1 MGCLEGVSVTY
12 KRFNKH
18 LARILVKNERV
29 LPMTTFPLEN
39 VKRLRKELATHP
51 VYAAVQDMDGLSIF
65 MQHHVYSVWDFM
77 SLVKYLQNHIAP
89 ARTPWVPCGDAQVQR
104 FINDIV
110 LEEESDEGLPLE
122 DGTPTYTSHF
132 NLYAQ
137 AMEEVRQG
145 SSAEIR
151 TFVDKVVSDS
161 LETAL
166 ETIQIPAPAKT
177 FMETTFDFI
186 GSNKPHVIAAA
197 FALGREHIIP
207 EMFRALLDKMQIS
220 MDEAEVFHYYLDR
233 HIELDGDHHGPMSL
247 RMLDLLCE
255 GDEAKIAEAEE
266 AALNAIQARIK
277 FWDGVLV
284 AIEESKKKSA

>member
-1 MGCLEGVSVTY
+1 
-12 KRFNKH
+12 
-18 LARILVKNERV
+18 
-29 LPMTTFPLEN
+29 MTTFPLEN
-39 VKRLRKELATHP
+39 VERLRKEVATHP
-51 VYAAVQDMDGLSIF
+51 VYAAVTDMNDLTVF
-65 MQHHVYSVWDFM
+65 MQHHIYSVWDFM
-77 SLVKYLQNHIAP
+77 SLVKYLQNKIAP
-89 ARTPWVPCGDAQVQR
+89 AQTPWLPFGDAHVQR

-110 LEEESDEGLPLE
+110 LEEESDEGIPLE

-132 NLYAQ
+132 NLYRS
-137 AMEEVRQG
+137 AMEEVRTG
-145 SSAEIR
+145 SNTRINEFI
-151 TFVDKVVSDS
+151 DKVTSDS

-166 ETIQIPAPAKT
+166 RTIEIPSPAKE

-186 GSNKPHVIAAA
+186 HSDKPHVSAAA

-220 MDEAEVFHYYLDR
+220 REEAEVFHYYLDR

-255 GDEAKIAEAEE
+255 GNEEKISEAEE
-266 AALNAIQARIK
+266 AALHAIKARIE
-277 FWDGVLV
+277 FWDGVLL